1 MQRIKPEVS
10 EIIEF
15 EDQDKS
21 KIIASFETLEPS
33 GFCCKE
39 EMWHLFKLNV
49 GSKTIFVEW
58 DLDWRNQASTTG
70 ETLIFKIDV
79 IQN

>member
-1 MQRIKPEVS
+1 MMQQIKTKTS
-10 EIIEF
+10 EKIDF
-15 EDQDKS
+15 ENRDKS
-21 KIIASFETLEPS
+21 KCIASFETFATS

-70 ETLIFKIDV
+70 ETLIWK
-79 IQN
+79 